1 MLNKSS
7 MLVVSAG
14 VAVAGVG
21 FGIYKTVKKINDKK
35 KKENA
40 FLNILK
46 ECIED
51 EANYCVDAG
60 ILRQC
65 DKDRVIERVFQD
77 TKEMVKNNEES
88 AEILN
93 MSPEE
98 QKEKLSEAIKNSRS
112 IYAMY
117 GWVA

>member
-1 MLNKSS
+1 M
-7 MLVVSAG
+7 
-14 VAVAGVG
+14 
-21 FGIYKTVKKINDKK
+21 
-35 KKENA
+35 
-40 FLNILK
+40 
-46 ECIED
+46 
-51 EANYCVDAG
+51 
-60 ILRQC
+60 
-65 DKDRVIERVFQD
+65 IERVFQD

>member
-1 MLNKSS
+1 MFNKN
-7 MLVVSAG
+7 MLVVSAS

-21 FGIYKTVKKINDKK
+21 FGIYKVVKNINEQK
-35 KKENA
+35 KKENT
-40 FLNILK
+40 FLNVLK
-46 ECIED
+46 ECIEE
-51 EANYCVDAG
+51 EADYCVDAG
-60 ILRQC
+60 ILHKNDR
-65 DKDRVIERVFQD
+65 DKVIERVFQD